1 MPTKT
6 YQNRA
11 PGALKQTR
19 GEPEFTWSS
28 WQWTGSGK
36 RLQFADWKMAIEI
49 VDLPIK
55 NDDVP

>member
-55 NDDVP
+55 N

>member
-1 MPTKT
+1 MPTKA

-36 RLQFADWKMAIEI
+36 RLQFENWKMAQS
-49 VDLPIK
+49 K
-55 NDDVP
+55 